1 MKIQPTNLKFR
12 VNNSNQISLVSCEQQ
27 PLLLMSPVRRSDQ
40 ILCYMLSNRGIFLP
54 LTSCILF
61 VLLVDWGK
69 QCKYYICFLWALSI
83 SFVIVREDHKNYTF
97 KKWRRDK
104 SGIYIFILH
113 IFDICQCAN
122 WLKWTWRL
130 PLLAVLRQLCA
141 LFVTSSSKNRV
152 ETSLCS
158 RLGQATGTGDGE
170 EVSPFP

>member
-1 MKIQPTNLKFR
+1 MSNSHYSWCRRLDEVTEYYITCYPTEEYF
-12 VNNSNQISLVSCEQQ
+12 CH
-27 PLLLMSPVRRSDQ
+27 LLLV
-40 ILCYMLSNRGIFLP
+40 
-54 LTSCILF
+54 F

-69 QCKYYICFLWALSI
+69 QCKYYICFLSALSI

-97 KKWRRDK
+97 KNEE
-104 SGIYIFILH
+104 GIKAEFILH

-158 RLGQATGTGDGE
+158 RLGQATGTGDRE
-170 EVSPFP
+170 EVSSFP

>member
-12 VNNSNQISLVSCEQQ
+12 VNNSNQIISLVSCEQQ
-27 PLLLMSPVRRSDQ
+27 PLLLMSSVRRSDR
-40 ILCYMLSNRGIFLP
+40 IIYYMLSNRGIFLP
-54 LTSCILF
+54 LSSCICIACWLRQTIKILYLF
-61 VLLVDWGK
+61 LS
-69 QCKYYICFLWALSI
+69 ASSI

-130 PLLAVLRQLCA
+130 PLLAVLRWLLCA
-141 LFVTSSSKNRV
+141 LFVTSSSEKPV
-152 ETSLCS
+152 CAA
-158 RLGQATGTGDGE
+158 G
-170 EVSPFP
+170 